1 MIFLVNYLSKY
12 LKNEVLNIQKNR
24 IFYNEFLTDEAVQMS
39 AMKYP
44 NKLKDQD
51 SYPEDYLDQKK

>member
-1 MIFLVNYLSKY
+1 MKFLVNYLSKY

-51 SYPEDYLDQKK
+51 SYPED

>member
-1 MIFLVNYLSKY
+1 MKFLVNYPNKY
-12 LKNEVLNIQKNR
+12 LKNKILNIQKNR
-24 IFYNEFLTDEAVQMS
+24 IYYNEFLRDDAVQMS

-51 SYPEDYLDQKK
+51 SYPED